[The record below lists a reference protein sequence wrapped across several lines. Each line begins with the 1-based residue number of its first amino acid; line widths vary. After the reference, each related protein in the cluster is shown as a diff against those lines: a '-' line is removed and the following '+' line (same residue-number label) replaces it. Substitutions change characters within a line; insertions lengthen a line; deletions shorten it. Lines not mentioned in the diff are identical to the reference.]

1 MNLHFNIHGRD
12 AHYFVKRKLSQAV
25 EDVRELELRT
35 EAQIEGA
42 VNVSVHREHE
52 TSEVTSKA
60 II

>member
-35 EAQIEGA
+35 EAQIQG

-52 TSEVTSKA
+52 TSEVNNTNY
-60 II
+60 